1 MIFQVDEPSQLIIT
15 NPSFNMTKM
24 KSFIGMN
31 PDWNELHPG
40 TEKNMVMGPYP
51 KTRLAVDMDE
61 PWITINSCL

>member
-1 MIFQVDEPSQLIIT
+1 
-15 NPSFNMTKM
+15 MTKM